1 MALKLKLAHALTNA
15 NVIMVSGS
23 LGTHSHPQFHLLIQQ
38 ITLSIPQP
46 HHIQVYIRQKIT

>member
-15 NVIMVSGS
+15 NVTMVSGS
-23 LGTHSHPQFHLLIQQ
+23 LGTYSHPQFHLLIQQ

-46 HHIQVYIRQKIT
+46 YHIQVYIRQKIT